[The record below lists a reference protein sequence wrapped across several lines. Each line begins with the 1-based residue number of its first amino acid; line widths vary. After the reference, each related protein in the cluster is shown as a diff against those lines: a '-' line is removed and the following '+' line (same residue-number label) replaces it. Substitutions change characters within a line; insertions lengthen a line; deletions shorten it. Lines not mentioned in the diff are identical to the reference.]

1 MTQRHACTAASA
13 ISQLAHSSTK
23 LLCHVYYRLLERQ
36 KSKHRLSC
44 VSGQQPVSQ
53 WLSSVHSKYVANL
66 PVALLYTLR
75 ETMLITCCMDAAY
88 TEEDC
93 SSVQDA
99 GPNPADLQ
107 QGHRAEAG
115 LVLQMCRHRPHCPFA
130 HGCFKG
136 TACFK
141 KQLQLYYVLLAEAD
155 IQLAIIIRQAVDTDQ
170 LAK

>member
-1 MTQRHACTAASA
+1 MQTIIECLKQACTGELPPNTRNGQSFIHDPKACLHCCFCQISSGTLQHEASM
-13 ISQLAHSSTK
+13 
-23 LLCHVYYRLLERQ
+23 
-36 KSKHRLSC
+36 SC
-44 VSGQQPVSQ
+44 VLQVAGETEVKAQIKLRFRTATSQPVVVIRTFQ
-53 WLSSVHSKYVANL
+53 VRSKSA
-66 PVALLYTLR
+66 LYTPR

-107 QGHRAEAG
+107 QGHRTEAG

-141 KQLQLYYVLLAEAD
+141 MQLQLH
-155 IQLAIIIRQAVDTDQ
+155 
-170 LAK
+170 